1 MNATLQYIA
10 DLERVNYVA
19 MLAVAQVTPGL
30 DLIIR
35 DDVIITSSQTFP
47 APDTTHACLLRATPR
62 AADDLIAEVIDHFE
76 SRNLPTSIF
85 VSPACA
91 PADLTGRLLS
101 RGFVQQEASEA
112 WLVLEDLQN
121 FAMPATTSNVAVK
134 LVTRDQVTTFAA
146 LFMAAFGMPV
156 DFAPY
161 MAQLL
166 EPCIGLPG
174 VYHYLA
180 CVDGQ
185 PIGTCSILCYENF
198 GILGS
203 AGVLP
208 DHRRGGAATALAVQ
222 AATQALGEGVDT
234 LVLQTAAGAPLER
247 LLRIS
252 GFKPAFIRT
261 CYTLP

>member
-1 MNATLQYIA
+1 
-10 DLERVNYVA
+10 
-19 MLAVAQVTPGL
+19 
-30 DLIIR
+30 
-35 DDVIITSSQTFP
+35 
-47 APDTTHACLLRATPR
+47 
-62 AADDLIAEVIDHFE
+62 
-76 SRNLPTSIF
+76 
-85 VSPACA
+85 
-91 PADLTGRLLS
+91 LS
-101 RGFVQQEASEA
+101 RGFVQQEPSEA

-222 AATQALGEGVDT
+222 AATQALGQGVDT